1 VTSAMPDPHE
11 PPDGLVGRV
20 VGIDVGGTKT
30 HLAIAHGDVIESD
43 LVVPTVQWRTGSPAS
58 DAGALAA
65 LVSGKWGAAA
75 LALPLGVGAHGCDST
90 DQCLA
95 MEQHLRRHV
104 TAEVRVLN
112 DAELMPWAMGITDG
126 IGLVAGTGSIA
137 VARDALGRLVTA
149 GGWGWMLG
157 DEGSAAGIVREA
169 TRAALQALD
178 SDHRADRLI
187 ALLFN
192 GFEVTDGAELA
203 MALTRSSSADIWG
216 SHAHTVFQA
225 AEEGSALAGRVIDD
239 AGAQLAAL
247 VPRLQARGVTSRHV
261 VAGGGVMVAQQRL
274 RDAFLAGLAAT
285 SPGVV
290 VQVLDTPPV
299 VGAVAL
305 AAALQHP
312 PLQHPPLTAMPNPE
326 VTS

>member
-1 VTSAMPDPHE
+1 MSDPRE
-11 PPDGLVGRV
+11 PLDGLVDRV

-30 HLAIAHGDVIESD
+30 HVAIAHERVIESD
-43 LVVPTVQWRTGSPAS
+43 LVVPTVQWRTGSPEQDAS
-58 DAGALAA
+58 ALAA
-65 LVSGKWGAAA
+65 LIGNKWGASG
-75 LALPLGVGAHGCDST
+75 LRLPLGVGAHGCDST
-90 DQCLA
+90 EQCVA
-95 MEQHLRRHV
+95 MEDQLRRHV
-104 TAEVRVLN
+104 NAPVRVVN
-112 DAELMPWAMGITDG
+112 DAELMPWAMGIDNG

-137 VARDALGRLVTA
+137 A

-169 TRAALQALD
+169 TRAALRALD
-178 SDHRADRLI
+178 SDERDDRLVT
-187 ALLFN
+187 LLLG
-192 GFEVTDGAELA
+192 GFQVTDGAELA

-225 AEEGSALAGRVIDD
+225 ADEGSVLAARVIDD

-247 VPRLQARGVTSRHV
+247 VPRLHARGVTSHHV

-274 RDAFLAGLAAT
+274 RDAFLAGLAT
-285 SPGVV
+285 GSPDVV

-305 AAALQHP
+305 ATSLH
-312 PLQHPPLTAMPNPE
+312 HPPLTAPSNPE